1 MDYSKLTIKEL
12 INLQGEYLEEE
23 NYQDAQ
29 KIEEYLDRKFN
40 L

>member
-1 MDYSKLTIKEL
+1 MDYSKLTLKEL

-23 NYQDAQ
+23 DYNSAQ
-29 KIEEYLDRKFN
+29 EIENYLDRKFN